1 MSSVP
6 SPRVR
11 KPKPRARLNHLTT
24 TISKPPTVGRLRA
37 QARRRQLRRLRAFAR
52 RDRQHAEDLHALVAP
67 LRLGHDARA
76 FVDRLKAVA
85 PQHGHVDQHVAF
97 AAVRDDE
104 SVALRN
110 VEPFDPPGDFDQAD
124 RLFLRRG
131 RALDRERRHTLESLF
146 AHVGPHQRARRLGRR
161 TRDSTRATDE
171 GNGPPGTASSARR
184 SRE

>member
-24 TISKPPTVGRLRA
+24 TISKPPTLVACARR
-37 QARRRQLRRLRAFAR
+37 ARRRQLRRLRAFAR

-67 LRLGHDARA
+67 LRLGHHARA
-76 FVDRLKAVA
+76 FVDRLETVA
-85 PQHGHVDQHVAF
+85 AQHGHVDQHVAF

-110 VEPFDPPGDFDQAD
+110 VEPFDAPGDFDQAD
-124 RLFLRRG
+124 RPFLRRG
-131 RALDRERRHTLESLF
+131 RALDRERRQTLESLF
-146 AHVGPHQRARRLGRR
+146 AHVGPHRRMRRLGRR
-161 TRDSTRATDE
+161 TRDRLA
-171 GNGPPGTASSARR
+171 PPTKGAVRQAPLRRRRR